1 MIELGRFQIDLELR
15 TLWCDSER
23 VPLGSRAFDILAMV
37 AKAGGRLVTKDELMD
52 AVWPN
57 TIVEENNIQVHLSA
71 LRKILGAD
79 RDLILT
85 VPGRGYQLVQRHRAA
100 SIAASSPEAQCAP
113 VGRPL
118 PPLRM
123 QLVGREAD
131 VVQIRSMLA
140 HTRVLTLV
148 GAGGI
153 GKTSLAVEA
162 ARQAAADV
170 TEPFTEPVWFV
181 ELATLG
187 TRDEVLAAI
196 AQACGLPVEH
206 ATPGLAQIA
215 SALAGRRLLVL
226 DNAEHVI
233 EHVAEAV
240 EVLAAVNADLRM
252 LVTSREP
259 LRIMAE
265 AVFRVEPLD
274 VPQPGSADADILRRS
289 AVNLFLLRANS
300 MQREVAT
307 DSAELRLVGEIC
319 RRLDGIPLAL
329 ELAAARVVTL
339 GVVGVYQRLDDRLAI
354 LAGGYR
360 TALPRHQTLRAT
372 FDWSF
377 ALLDAKSQALF
388 RRSAVF
394 GGVFSFEAMCAV
406 ACDASLT
413 VADAIIAISELLA
426 KSLVNV
432 EFDGPVARYRLSEST
447 RAYALDKLQAEG
459 ERQELAV
466 RHARYLSQCFIT
478 HTAQTVRGNADS
490 AAALAAAL
498 KHTLDD
504 ARHAY
509 DWAFSPDGDVQ
520 LGVELASTLSAAL
533 LDGGMIAEC
542 CERATRAV
550 DTLDALDALP
560 AASIDARDEMRV
572 RAALAS
578 ALPHVRGSVS
588 KAEQL
593 WRKVYALATER
604 ADDAYHARA
613 LWGLWTTMISSGNIH
628 ASAEFAVRL
637 RQLAQ
642 QRENAWQETLADQI
656 AAISQHCLGRHV
668 EAKAELLRT
677 RNRFAE
683 LEYSG
688 QRDNTIAV
696 DPLVYCNGT
705 LARIAWLEGH
715 CGEAMRLV
723 DTLVGLVRP
732 DIMEPSLTHTLGASA
747 APLSLMCGD
756 LGRAA
761 VYLDIM
767 RSQVALHGLDVW
779 RDYCNCLSAHRDIL
793 DGQLQRGVALLES
806 SLDALIAR
814 GFRRLI
820 TLFIAA
826 YGEALVAAGRIDEA
840 VRRLND
846 TLQFCENNGEM
857 MFVPELW
864 RVLGIAARARRR
876 SADAEAHFTTAIQ
889 MARRQG
895 ATMWELRASLSLAAL
910 WREESRDAERHSHA
924 LHMLERLALCFDAPS
939 NAADVR
945 ALFDTLSTMRGAE
958 RTVSTASPMLTSPAP
973 LDGRRKAARK
983 PNASLARVD

>member
-37 AKAGGRLVTKDELMD
+37 VKAGGRLVTKDELMD

-100 SIAASSPEAQCAP
+100 SIAALSPEAQCAP

-131 VVQIRSMLA
+131 VIQIRSMLA

-170 TEPFTEPVWFV
+170 TEPFTEPVWLV

-215 SALAGRRLLVL
+215 SALDGRRLLVL

-550 DTLDALDALP
+550 DTLDALP

-656 AAISQHCLGRHV
+656 AAISQHCLGRHA

-826 YGEALVAAGRIDEA
+826 YAEALVAAGRIDEA

-910 WREESRDAERHSHA
+910 WREESHDAERDSQA

-945 ALFDTLSTMRGAE
+945 ALFDTLSTMGGAE

-973 LDGRRKAARK
+973 LDDRRKAARK

>member
-15 TLWCDSER
+15 TLWCDGER

-37 AKAGGRLVTKDELMD
+37 VKAGGRLVTKDELMD

-100 SIAASSPEAQCAP
+100 SIAALSPEAHCAP
-113 VGRPL
+113 VGRAL

-240 EVLAAVNADLRM
+240 EVLAAMNADLRM

-550 DTLDALDALP
+550 DMLDALP

-613 LWGLWTTMISSGNIH
+613 LWGLWTTMISSGNVH

-656 AAISQHCLGRHV
+656 AAISQHCLGRHA

-826 YGEALVAAGRIDEA
+826 YAEALVAAGRIDEA

-910 WREESRDAERHSHA
+910 WREESHDAQRDSQA

-945 ALFDTLSTMRGAE
+945 ALFDTLSAMRGAE

-973 LDGRRKAARK
+973 LDARRKAARK

>member
-37 AKAGGRLVTKDELMD
+37 VKAGGRLVTKDELMD

-113 VGRPL
+113 AGRPL

-550 DTLDALDALP
+550 DTLDALDALDALP

-826 YGEALVAAGRIDEA
+826 YAEALVAAGRIDEA

-876 SADAEAHFTTAIQ
+876 SADA
-889 MARRQG
+889 
-895 ATMWELRASLSLAAL
+895 
-910 WREESRDAERHSHA
+910 
-924 LHMLERLALCFDAPS
+924 
-939 NAADVR
+939 
-945 ALFDTLSTMRGAE
+945 
-958 RTVSTASPMLTSPAP
+958 
-973 LDGRRKAARK
+973 
-983 PNASLARVD
+983 

>member
-15 TLWCDSER
+15 TLWRDGER

-37 AKAGGRLVTKDELMD
+37 ASAAGRLVTKDELLD
-52 AVWPN
+52 AVWPD

-85 VPGRGYQLVQRHRAA
+85 VPGRGYRLVQRQRPANA
-100 SIAASSPEAQCAP
+100 TQPAVQTPA
-113 VGRPL
+113 GRPL
-118 PPLRM
+118 PPQRM
-123 QLVGREAD
+123 QLVGRDTAVAE
-131 VVQIRSMLA
+131 IRSMLQ

-162 ARQAAADV
+162 ARHAAAD
-170 TEPFTEPVWFV
+170 FTEPVWFV
-181 ELATLG
+181 ELATLS

-206 ATPGLAQIA
+206 TTPDLAQIA
-215 SALAGRRLLVL
+215 SALAERRLLVL

-240 EVLAAVNADLRM
+240 EALAAANADLRV

-265 AVFRVEPLD
+265 AVFRVEPLE
-274 VPQPGSADADILRRS
+274 VPPPGSADAEILRQS
-289 AVNLFLLRANS
+289 AVNLFLLRAHS
-300 MQREVAT
+300 MQLDVSR
-307 DSAELRLVGEIC
+307 DSTELRLVGEIC

-339 GVVGVYQRLDDRLAI
+339 GVAGVHQRLDDRLAI

-377 ALLDAKSQALF
+377 ALLDAKAQALF

-406 ACDASLT
+406 ACDASLS
-413 VADAIIAISELLA
+413 VADAISAISELLA

-459 ERQELAV
+459 ERQALAV

-478 HTAQTVRGNADS
+478 HTAQTVRGKADS
-490 AAALAAAL
+490 AAAL

-504 ARHAY
+504 ARHAC
-509 DWAFSPDGDVQ
+509 DWAFSADGDAQ
-520 LGVELASTLSAAL
+520 LGVALASNLTAAL
-533 LDGGMIAEC
+533 LDGGMVAEC
-542 CERATRAV
+542 CERAERAV
-550 DTLDALDALP
+550 EALDALP
-560 AASIDARDEMRV
+560 AASVDALDEMRV

-588 KAEQL
+588 KSEQL

-604 ADDAYHARA
+604 RDAGYHARA

-628 ASAEFAVRL
+628 ASAEFAQRL

-642 QRENAWQETLADQI
+642 ERENPWQETLADQI
-656 AAISQHCLGRHV
+656 AAISQHCLGRHA
-668 EAKAELLRT
+668 EARTELLRT

-683 LEYSG
+683 LEYG
-688 QRDNTIAV
+688 GLRDDTIAV

-779 RDYCNCLSAHRDIL
+779 RDYCNCLSAYRDIL
-793 DGQLQRGVALLES
+793 GGDTQRGIALLES
-806 SLDALIAR
+806 SLNALIAR

-826 YGEALVAAGRIDEA
+826 YAEALVAAGRSDEA
-840 VRRLND
+840 ERRLTD
-846 TLQFCENNGEM
+846 TLQFCESHGEM

-864 RVLGIAARARRR
+864 RVLGIAARAQHK
-876 SADAEAHFTTAIQ
+876 SADAEACFTQAIDL
-889 MARRQG
+889 ARAQG
-895 ATMWELRASLSLAAL
+895 AKMWELRASLALAAL
-910 WREESRDAERHSHA
+910 WRDEARDGARDADA
-924 LHMLERLALCFDAPS
+924 LDMLEHMALAFDAPS
-939 NAADVR
+939 STTDVQLLFETLATLRQGQCMSAA
-945 ALFDTLSTMRGAE
+945 
-958 RTVSTASPMLTSPAP
+958 PAMPANP
-973 LDGRRKAARK
+973 LPPDPRRRVARK
-983 PNASLARVD
+983 SNRSLARVD

>member
-113 VGRPL
+113 AGRPL

-826 YGEALVAAGRIDEA
+826 YAEALVAAGRIDEA

-973 LDGRRKAARK
+973 LDARRKAARK

>member
-15 TLWCDSER
+15 TLWRDGER
-23 VPLGSRAFDILAMV
+23 VPLGSRAFEILAIV
-37 AKAGGRLVTKDELMD
+37 AKAEGRLVTKDELMD
-52 AVWPN
+52 AVWPD

-85 VPGRGYQLVQRHRAA
+85 VPGRGYRLVPRQRTTANAA
-100 SIAASSPEAQCAP
+100 A
-113 VGRPL
+113 GHPL
-118 PPLRM
+118 PPQRM
-123 QLVGREAD
+123 QLVGRDAA
-131 VVQIRSMLA
+131 VAQIRSMLA
-140 HTRVLTLV
+140 DVRVLTLV

-162 ARQAAADV
+162 ARQAAADF
-170 TEPFTEPVWFV
+170 PQPVWLV

-187 TRDEVLAAI
+187 TRDDVLAAI
-196 AQACGLPVEH
+196 AQGCGLPVEH
-206 ATPGLAQIA
+206 TTPSLLQIA
-215 SALAGRRLLVL
+215 AALAERRLLVL

-233 EHVAEAV
+233 AHVAEVV
-240 EVLAAVNADLRM
+240 EALAAANADLRV

-265 AVFRVEPLD
+265 AVFRVEPLE
-274 VPQPGSADADILRRS
+274 VPQPGSADAEILQQS

-300 MQREVAT
+300 MQRDIGT
-307 DSAELRLVGEIC
+307 NSTELRLVGEIC

-339 GVVGVYQRLDDRLAI
+339 GVVGVHQRLDDRLAI

-413 VADAIIAISELLA
+413 VADAISAISELLA

-432 EFDGPVARYRLSEST
+432 EFDGPVARYRLSECT
-447 RAYALDKLQAEG
+447 RAYALEKLQAEG

-466 RHARYLSQCFIT
+466 RHARYLSECFTT
-478 HTAQTVRGNADS
+478 HTAQTVRGNAHS
-490 AAALAAAL
+490 AAALEHA
-498 KHTLDD
+498 LDD

-509 DWAFSPDGDVQ
+509 DWAFSAEGDVQ
-520 LGVELASTLSAAL
+520 LGIELASNLTAAL

-542 CERATRAV
+542 CERAERAV
-550 DTLDALDALP
+550 EALDALP
-560 AASIDARDEMRV
+560 AASVDARDEMRV
-572 RAALAS
+572 RTALAS
-578 ALPHVRGSVS
+578 ALPHVRGSVPKS
-588 KAEQL
+588 EQL
-593 WRKVYALATER
+593 WRKVYALATQR
-604 ADDAYHARA
+604 ADNEYQARA
-613 LWGLWTTMISSGNIH
+613 LWGLWTTMISSGDIH
-628 ASAEFAVRL
+628 ASAQFAARL
-637 RQLAQ
+637 QQLAQ
-642 QRENAWQETLADQI
+642 QSDNLWQQTLADQI
-656 AAISQHCLGRHV
+656 AAISQHCLGHHALART
-668 EAKAELLRT
+668 ELLRT

-688 QRDNTIAV
+688 LRDNTIPV

-705 LARIAWLEGH
+705 LARIAWLEGN

-779 RDYCNCLSAHRDIL
+779 RDYCNCLSAYHDIL
-793 DGQLQRGVALLES
+793 SGETQRGIALLES

-826 YGEALVAAGRIDEA
+826 YAEALVEAGRLHEA
-840 VRRLND
+840 ARRLNEA
-846 TLQFCENNGEM
+846 LQFCESNGEM
-857 MFVPELW
+857 MFVPELL
-864 RVLGIAARARRR
+864 RVLGIAARAQQQFC
-876 SADAEAHFTTAIQ
+876 DAEACLTKAVAI
-889 MARRQG
+889 ARRQG
-895 ATMWELRASLSLAAL
+895 AKMWELRACLALAAL
-910 WREESRDAERHSHA
+910 WREGADEGAGEGAGDGARDTRA
-924 LHMLERLALCFDAPS
+924 LEMLEQIAPDFDAS
-939 NAADVR
+939 SGATDVR
-945 ALFDTLSTMRGAE
+945 MLFDTLATLREAQRKSGT
-958 RTVSTASPMLTSPAP
+958 PANAA
-973 LDGRRKAARK
+973 RSETRRRIARKANR
-983 PNASLARVD
+983 SLARVD

>member
-37 AKAGGRLVTKDELMD
+37 VKAGGRLVTKDELMD

-85 VPGRGYQLVQRHRAA
+85 VPGRGYQLVQRHRVASVAA
-100 SIAASSPEAQCAP
+100 PSPEAQCAP
-113 VGRPL
+113 AGRPL

-131 VVQIRSMLA
+131 VMQIRSMLA

-240 EVLAAVNADLRM
+240 EVLAAMNADLRM

-509 DWAFSPDGDVQ
+509 DWAFSPDGDLQ

-656 AAISQHCLGRHV
+656 AAISQHCLGRHA

-826 YGEALVAAGRIDEA
+826 YAEALVAAGRIDEA

-910 WREESRDAERHSHA
+910 WREESHDAQRDSQA

-973 LDGRRKAARK
+973 LDARRKAARK

>member
-542 CERATRAV
+542 CERATPAV
-550 DTLDALDALP
+550 DTLDALP

-613 LWGLWTTMISSGNIH
+613 LWGLWTTMISSGNVH

-656 AAISQHCLGRHV
+656 AAISQHCLGRHA

-826 YGEALVAAGRIDEA
+826 YAEALVAAGRIDEA

-910 WREESRDAERHSHA
+910 WREESRDAERHSQA

-939 NAADVR
+939 NAADVH

-973 LDGRRKAARK
+973 LDARRKAARK

>member
-85 VPGRGYQLVQRHRAA
+85 VPGRGYQLVQRHRVASVAA
-100 SIAASSPEAQCAP
+100 LSPEAQCAP
-113 VGRPL
+113 AGRPL

-240 EVLAAVNADLRM
+240 EVLAAMNVDLRM

-394 GGVFSFEAMCAV
+394 GGVFTFEAMCAV

-550 DTLDALDALP
+550 DTLDALP

-656 AAISQHCLGRHV
+656 AAISQHCLGRHA

-793 DGQLQRGVALLES
+793 DGQPQRGVALLES

-826 YGEALVAAGRIDEA
+826 YAEALVAAGRIDEA

-910 WREESRDAERHSHA
+910 WREESRDAQRHSHA

-958 RTVSTASPMLTSPAP
+958 RTVSTASAMLTSPAP

-983 PNASLARVD
+983 TNASLARVD

>member
-240 EVLAAVNADLRM
+240 EVLAAMNADLRM

-550 DTLDALDALP
+550 DTLDALP

-613 LWGLWTTMISSGNIH
+613 LWGLWTTMISSGNVH

-656 AAISQHCLGRHV
+656 AAISQHCLGRHA

-826 YGEALVAAGRIDEA
+826 YAEALVAAGRIDEA

-910 WREESRDAERHSHA
+910 WREESRDAERHSQA

-939 NAADVR
+939 NAADVH

-973 LDGRRKAARK
+973 LDARRKAARK

>member
-1 MIELGRFQIDLELR
+1 
-15 TLWCDSER
+15 
-23 VPLGSRAFDILAMV
+23 
-37 AKAGGRLVTKDELMD
+37 
-52 AVWPN
+52 
-57 TIVEENNIQVHLSA
+57 
-71 LRKILGAD
+71 
-79 RDLILT
+79 
-85 VPGRGYQLVQRHRAA
+85 
-100 SIAASSPEAQCAP
+100 
-113 VGRPL
+113 
-118 PPLRM
+118 M

-162 ARQAAADV
+162 ARQAAADF
-170 TEPFTEPVWFV
+170 TEPFMEPFTEPVWFV

-206 ATPGLAQIA
+206 ATPSLAQIA

-377 ALLDAKSQALF
+377 TLLDAKSQALF

-413 VADAIIAISELLA
+413 VVDAITAISELLA

-432 EFDGPVARYRLSEST
+432 EFEGPVARYRLSEST

-498 KHTLDD
+498 KHTLED

-550 DTLDALDALP
+550 DMLDALP

-656 AAISQHCLGRHV
+656 AAISQHCLGRHA

-826 YGEALVAAGRIDEA
+826 YAEALVAAGRIDEA
-840 VRRLND
+840 VRRLTD

-857 MFVPELW
+857 VFVPELW

-895 ATMWELRASLSLAAL
+895 AKMWELRASLSLAAL
-910 WREESRDAERHSHA
+910 WGEESRDAKRDSQA

-945 ALFDTLSTMRGAE
+945 VLFDTLAAMRGAE
-958 RTVSTASPMLTSPAP
+958 RTVSAAPAMLASPSP

-983 PNASLARVD
+983 TNASLARVD

>member
-100 SIAASSPEAQCAP
+100 SVAASSPQAP
-113 VGRPL
+113 HASHAPAGRPL

-240 EVLAAVNADLRM
+240 EVLAAMNADLRM

-550 DTLDALDALP
+550 DALDALP

-593 WRKVYALATER
+593 WCKVYALATER

-656 AAISQHCLGRHV
+656 AAISQHCLGRHA

-826 YGEALVAAGRIDEA
+826 YAEALVAAGRIDEA

-910 WREESRDAERHSHA
+910 WREESHDAQRDPQA

>member
-1 MIELGRFQIDLELR
+1 
-15 TLWCDSER
+15 
-23 VPLGSRAFDILAMV
+23 
-37 AKAGGRLVTKDELMD
+37 
-52 AVWPN
+52 
-57 TIVEENNIQVHLSA
+57 
-71 LRKILGAD
+71 
-79 RDLILT
+79 
-85 VPGRGYQLVQRHRAA
+85 
-100 SIAASSPEAQCAP
+100 
-113 VGRPL
+113 
-118 PPLRM
+118 
-123 QLVGREAD
+123 
-131 VVQIRSMLA
+131 
-140 HTRVLTLV
+140 
-148 GAGGI
+148 
-153 GKTSLAVEA
+153 
-162 ARQAAADV
+162 
-170 TEPFTEPVWFV
+170 
-181 ELATLG
+181 
-187 TRDEVLAAI
+187 
-196 AQACGLPVEH
+196 
-206 ATPGLAQIA
+206 
-215 SALAGRRLLVL
+215 
-226 DNAEHVI
+226 
-233 EHVAEAV
+233 
-240 EVLAAVNADLRM
+240 
-252 LVTSREP
+252 
-259 LRIMAE
+259 
-265 AVFRVEPLD
+265 
-274 VPQPGSADADILRRS
+274 
-289 AVNLFLLRANS
+289 
-300 MQREVAT
+300 
-307 DSAELRLVGEIC
+307 
-319 RRLDGIPLAL
+319 
-329 ELAAARVVTL
+329 
-339 GVVGVYQRLDDRLAI
+339 
-354 LAGGYR
+354 
-360 TALPRHQTLRAT
+360 
-372 FDWSF
+372 
-377 ALLDAKSQALF
+377 
-388 RRSAVF
+388 
-394 GGVFSFEAMCAV
+394 
-406 ACDASLT
+406 
-413 VADAIIAISELLA
+413 
-426 KSLVNV
+426 
-432 EFDGPVARYRLSEST
+432 
-447 RAYALDKLQAEG
+447 
-459 ERQELAV
+459 
-466 RHARYLSQCFIT
+466 
-478 HTAQTVRGNADS
+478 
-490 AAALAAAL
+490 
-498 KHTLDD
+498 
-504 ARHAY
+504 
-509 DWAFSPDGDVQ
+509 
-520 LGVELASTLSAAL
+520 
-533 LDGGMIAEC
+533 
-542 CERATRAV
+542 
-550 DTLDALDALP
+550 
-560 AASIDARDEMRV
+560 
-572 RAALAS
+572 
-578 ALPHVRGSVS
+578 
-588 KAEQL
+588 
-593 WRKVYALATER
+593 
-604 ADDAYHARA
+604 
-613 LWGLWTTMISSGNIH
+613 MISSGNIH

-656 AAISQHCLGRHV
+656 AAISQHCLGRHA

-826 YGEALVAAGRIDEA
+826 YAEALVAAGRIDEA

-910 WREESRDAERHSHA
+910 WREESRDAQRDSQA

-945 ALFDTLSTMRGAE
+945 ALFDTLSAMRGAE
-958 RTVSTASPMLTSPAP
+958 RTVSAAPAMLTSPAP

-983 PNASLARVD
+983 TNMNLARVD